1 MAKEYLKIWFD
12 DIEDAQE
19 FFDGNQK
26 HLGEFMV
33 NVYRSYAEL
42 PTNFTC
48 KLVEKYFK
56 TYLKRIEY
64 IKNSKQFGKDGGF
77 KKHDNQEVTEDTL
90 VGSVVG
96 SVVGMVVAKDKS
108 KKIKD
113 KYEILNKEINIDSEI
128 EFIYELYPPTCYTK
142 GSSTGKSTKNKEK
155 IRSIIK
161 QNGYEW
167 LRLRIESYL
176 VSCKQ
181 NKIYLKNFTTFL
193 NNIPEP
199 IENKK
204 TEINLGQIKYRWK
217 TDPSHIE
224 RIIDKNKSKEY
235 FDRQLEGGYIAI
247 IL

>member
-48 KLVEKYFK
+48 KHVAKYFK

-64 IKNSKQFGKDGGF
+64 IKNSKQLGKKGGF
-77 KKHDNQEVTEDTL
+77 KKHDNQVVKQDTL

-96 SVVGMVVAKDKS
+96 SVVGMVVPKDKS

-113 KYEILNKEINIDSEI
+113 KGIILNKENNNNNIDSEI
-128 EFIYELYPPTCYTK
+128 DFIYEQYPTTCYVK
-142 GSSTGKSTKNKEK
+142 GTSTSKSIKNKEK
-155 IRSIIK
+155 IRSIIN

-167 LRLRIESYL
+167 LKVRVESYL

-181 NKIYLKNFTTFL
+181 NKVYLKNFSTFL

-199 IENKK
+199 IDAKQSYTIKK
-204 TEINLGQIKYRWK
+204 DANGRE
-217 TDPSHIE
+217 
-224 RIIDKNKSKEY
+224 IIDHSKY
-235 FDRQLEGGYIAI
+235 KVL
-247 IL
+247 L